1 MWELSAIDMP
11 YKPYT
16 YSDYIREIYDAGASV
31 QLICWRLKI
40 KPETVV
46 EWVDKSVHR
55 R

>member
-1 MWELSAIDMP
+1 METAGHNMP

-16 YSDYIREIYDAGASV
+16 YSDYIREMYDAGASV